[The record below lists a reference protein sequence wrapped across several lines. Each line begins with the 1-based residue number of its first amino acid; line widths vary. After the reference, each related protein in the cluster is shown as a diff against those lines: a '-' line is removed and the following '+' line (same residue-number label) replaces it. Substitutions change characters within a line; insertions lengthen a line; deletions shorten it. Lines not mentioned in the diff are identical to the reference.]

1 MRIKKIL
8 NNNAVL
14 VADKGKDF
22 IWIGTGLGFKKRPGD
37 EADSN
42 KIEKTFVLNQEKS
55 MSRFSELLQNIS
67 AEYASV
73 ADDIIHYAKGKIQYD
88 LSDTIYISLTDHISN
103 LVGLMKEGLH
113 IPNQLT
119 WEIKKFY
126 PIEYAV
132 GIHAL
137 SLIQEK
143 IHIQP
148 EDYEAGNIALHFI
161 NAQIIK
167 SDEQVE
173 NIQKMTEKI
182 RDIVT
187 IIRIHNKM
195 EIDEN
200 TIAFDRFVT
209 HLRFF
214 FKRSNSVMN
223 DAGNPLLV
231 HVVEKYPDAYE
242 TAKLI
247 GDYLKITLYDN
258 ELLYLTLHIQKLIEK

>member
-14 VADKGKDF
+14 VAKEGKDF

-37 EADSN
+37 EADST
-42 KIEKTFVLNQEKS
+42 KIERTFVLDEARS
-55 MSRFSELLQNIS
+55 MHRFSELLQNIS
-67 AEYASV
+67 VEYASI
-73 ADDIIHYAKGKIQYD
+73 ADDIIRFAKSKIKYE

-103 LVGLMKEGLH
+103 LVALMKEGLQ

-126 PIEYAV
+126 PVEYAV
-132 GIHAL
+132 GNYAL
-137 SLIQEK
+137 SLIKDK

-148 EDYEAGNIALHFI
+148 EEYEAGNIALHFI

-167 SDEQVE
+167 SGEQVE
-173 NIQKMTEKI
+173 DIQKLTEKI

-187 IIRIHNKM
+187 IIRIHNKT

-200 TIAFDRFVT
+200 SIAFDRFVT

-214 FKRSNSVMN
+214 FKRVDSMEK

-231 HVVEKYPDAYE
+231 HVVEKYPAAYE

-247 GDYLKITLYDN
+247 ENYLKITLYDN
-258 ELLYLTLHIQKLIEK
+258 ELLYLTLHIQKLIEN